1 MKKFIRKIFYRK
13 YKKDQLVKNF
23 EEERFKNLADRL
35 ELKGGQGCGLGR

>member
-13 YKKDQLVKNF
+13 YKKDQLLKSLEDEKFN
-23 EEERFKNLADRL
+23 NIADRF